1 MITRKYSCPLAIDKA
16 GCQFGG
22 VKRFKC
28 FGGMPVARPYCR
40 KSQCWIDGLLTGKR
54 IPCPLRRKVENETNN
69 KQNTKKV

>member
-1 MITRKYSCPLAIDKA
+1 
-16 GCQFGG
+16 
-22 VKRFKC
+22 
-28 FGGMPVARPYCR
+28 MPVARPYCR